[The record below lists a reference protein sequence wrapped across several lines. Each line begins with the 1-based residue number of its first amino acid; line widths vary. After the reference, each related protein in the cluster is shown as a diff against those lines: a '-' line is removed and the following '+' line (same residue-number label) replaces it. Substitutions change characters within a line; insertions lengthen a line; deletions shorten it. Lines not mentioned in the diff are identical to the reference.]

1 MNMRIKERNVLQVVN
16 QNCAGIDVHKDFV
29 CVTTLCGPDGAIS
42 SEYQVFQ
49 STNRELI
56 RLRQWLLSKN
66 IYVAGAESTG
76 KYWFPLLNAFGD
88 QVKLQIYNARHI
100 KNLPGKKTDKSDSEW
115 IAGVTRHAMLLSS
128 FIPEKLILE
137 SRLLARTRK
146 SLVQRRTSVRQE
158 IHGTL
163 ECGSIKISG
172 VITDVFGYT
181 GTNLLKLL
189 ISGRPINETVVKKC
203 LHCSMIKKLDRIM
216 EALDGYLSDKHRFI
230 IKLLMSEQDILTERI
245 ELIEKKLYSLLVNTP
260 EHLLTMQKLTVIPG
274 MTERSAILVLSEIG
288 FDLSSFSKSDKFCNW
303 VGVAPGKHES
313 AGKNKSGRIQIRQCY
328 IRSLLTEIA
337 FASVRCKGTFFQ
349 AKFLSLKRR
358 MSTKK
363 AVVAI
368 AHKIAKVIYAVIHD
382 GKEYSELGADYFFI
396 RDQDHDYKLL
406 ARITNRLGKKAVL
419 EQLNEIPDPT

>member
-1 MNMRIKERNVLQVVN
+1 M
-16 QNCAGIDVHKDFV
+16 HKDFV
-29 CVTTLCGPDGAIS
+29 CVTTLCGQDGAIR
-42 SEYQVFQ
+42 SEYDVFK
-49 STNRELI
+49 SSNRELI
-56 RLRQWLLSKN
+56 KLRKWLLSMN
-66 IYVAGAESTG
+66 IKVAGAESTG
-76 KYWFPLLNAFGD
+76 KYWFPLLNAFDD
-88 QVKLQIYNARHI
+88 QVKLQIFNARHI
-100 KNLPGKKTDKSDSEW
+100 KNLPGKKTDKADSEW

-172 VITDVFGYT
+172 VITDIFGYT

-189 ISGRPINETVVKKC
+189 VSGRSINETIVKKC
-203 LHCSMIKKLDRIM
+203 LHHSMEKKLDRIM
-216 EALDGYLSDKHRFI
+216 EALEGNLSDQHRFI
-230 IKLLMSEQDILTERI
+230 IKLLMSELDKLTEQI
-245 ELIEKKLYSLLVNTP
+245 ELIEKKLYSLLINTP
-260 EHLLTMQKLTVIPG
+260 EHLETMQKLVFIPG
-274 MTERSAILVLSEIG
+274 MAERSALLVLSEIG

-337 FASVRCKGTFFQ
+337 FAATKCKGTFYQ
-349 AKFLSLKRR
+349 VKFLSLKRR

-368 AHKIAKVIYAVIHD
+368 AHKIAKSIYAIIHD
-382 GKEYSELGADYFFI
+382 GKEYNELGADYFFN

-406 ARITNRLGKKAVL
+406 ARITNRLGKQAVL
-419 EQLNEIPDPT
+419 EQLNEIPDPA